1 MAIICPICGAENPD
15 SAEYCNLC
23 LGSMGFFGSDIPIKD
38 DHSFYPN
45 KYPSSFSTDV
55 PVPDDEAGAAPVE
68 ASPADVGEYGVASGY
83 DYELSVVTEPEK
95 DTAGPKPESVIRKKV
110 RKAV

>member
-1 MAIICPICGAENPD
+1 MAVICPICGAENPD

-23 LGSMGFFGSDIPIKD
+23 LGSMGFFGSDVPVKD
-38 DHSFYPN
+38 DHSVYTD
-45 KYPSSFSTDV
+45 KYPSSFN
-55 PVPDDEAGAAPVE
+55 PDAPAPAGEAGAPPPE

-83 DYELSVVTEPEK
+83 DYDLPVVTGSAQ
-95 DTAGPKPESVIRKKV
+95 DSTGPKPKGAIHKKV